1 MLRATLL
8 FLILGVCAHSA
19 FAQSTIRGQVV
30 HGADGEPLAGVNVY
44 LEETRQGTAT
54 RLDGRFEI
62 PNVAPGTYTLV
73 ASLLGHET
81 VARTLTAPLPEDLV
95 IRLTDE
101 PVDLGEVLAEAD
113 RPYTAAS
120 SVAIRTFDLL
130 TRPTRSSQDL
140 LRLAPGLITAQHAGG
155 GKAEQIFLRGFDAD
169 HGTDVAISVDGMPV
183 NMVSHGHGHGY
194 ADLHFIIPE
203 VVSQIDVTKGPHA
216 TEYGNLATAGAIA
229 FTTKDHLE
237 ENLVRVEGGAFNTAS
252 VTTLFEL
259 PTRGQHQGAYLAGQF
274 YNTDGPVE
282 SPQNFQRLNVFG
294 KFHTH
299 LSETAR
305 LALSASGF
313 SSAWD
318 ASGQIPQ
325 RAVDQGLIGRFGSL
339 DDLEGGTTARQNVNL
354 TYQATSDA
362 SDFEIQGYA
371 SHYHFKLFSNFTFF
385 LENPARGDMI
395 EQTDD
400 RSLLGLS
407 GRYRFRRSLGPALAL
422 TTLGGGFRS
431 DNIELSLWQSPD
443 RIRERVLTDAAIAER
458 NLFLWLEEEFVLSPQ
473 VRLQLGLR
481 GDYFTFDVDDALDLA
496 AVGENPTTT
505 LPHASGY
512 AHQAILSPKANLVIS
527 PARTLDMFL
536 NAGMGFH
543 SNDAR
548 DVVLGRR
555 VSGLER
561 LWRRQGLS
569 DAAIDDALL
578 ARNYDPAHRDI
589 GTLPRAVGGEIGART
604 RLLDHHLVLSAAT
617 WMLDLEEELVYVGDG
632 GFTEP
637 SGRSR
642 RYGLDLEGRVQ
653 LLRWL
658 TADADVNLSEGVLRD
673 EPDDANAI
681 PLAPTFTSTGGLNVL
696 HPSGLNASLRYVH
709 VGDRPANEDGS
720 VTAEGYTLL
729 NLLTT
734 YRRGPVQLSLILE
747 NVLDVEWNEAQFDT
761 ESRLAGEAA
770 SVSELHFTPG
780 SPRNLRLGIA
790 YLF

>member
-1 MLRATLL
+1 MVKSILFTLL
-8 FLILGVCAHSA
+8 FGLFASNA
-19 FAQSTIRGQVV
+19 WAQSVIRGQVV
-30 HGADGEPLAGVNVY
+30 HDENGEPLPGVNVY
-44 LEETRQGTAT
+44 LEETQQGTAT
-54 RLDGRFEI
+54 RFDGRFEI
-62 PNVAPGTYTLV
+62 SDVAPGTYTLV
-73 ASLLGHET
+73 VRLLGHET
-81 VARTLTAPLPEDLV
+81 IERSITAPMEEELLLRLV
-95 IRLTDE
+95 DE

-155 GKAEQIFLRGFDAD
+155 GKAEQIFIRGFDAD
-169 HGTDVAISVDGMPV
+169 HGTDVAISIDGMPV

-203 VVSQIDVTKGPHA
+203 VVNQIDVTKGPHA

-229 FTTKDHLE
+229 FSTKDHLE
-237 ENLVRVEGGAFNTAS
+237 ENLIRVEGGAFNTAS
-252 VTTLFEL
+252 VTALFEL
-259 PTRGQHQGAYLAGQF
+259 PTSGHHQGAYLAGQF

-282 SPQNFQRLNVFG
+282 SPQGFQRLNIFG

-305 LALSASGF
+305 LSLSASGF

-325 RAVDQGLIGRFGSL
+325 RAVDQGLISRFGTF

-354 TYQATSDA
+354 TYQAESGA

-385 LENPARGDMI
+385 LENPEQGDMI

-400 RSLLGLS
+400 RALIGLN
-407 GRYRFRRSLGPALAL
+407 GKYQYRQSLGPVLSL

-431 DNIELSLWQSPD
+431 DNIELTLWQSPD
-443 RIRERVLTDAAIAER
+443 RIRTAALVDAAIAER
-458 NLFLWLEEEFVLSPQ
+458 NLFLWLEEEFIFSPQ

-481 GDYFTFDVDDALDLA
+481 GDYFTFDVNDALDLT
-496 AVGENPTTT
+496 VDDPDVT

-512 AHQAILSPKANLVIS
+512 AQQAILSPKANLVIS
-527 PARTLDMFL
+527 PTRDVDVFL
-536 NAGMGFH
+536 NGGMGFH

-555 VSGLER
+555 IKNLER
-561 LWRRQGLS
+561 VLQRQGMNS
-569 DAAIDDALL
+569 EAINEALL

-589 GTLPRAVGGEIGART
+589 GTLPRAVGGEIGMRT
-604 RLLDHHLVLSAAT
+604 RLLDDHVVLSAAL
-617 WMLDLEEELVYVGDG
+617 WNLDLDEELVFVGDG

-642 RYGLDLEGRVQ
+642 RQGVDLESRVR
-653 LLRWL
+653 LLDWL
-658 TADADVNLSEGVLRD
+658 TADVDVNLSKGELRD
-673 EPDDANAI
+673 EPDDANSI
-681 PLAPTFTSTGGLNVL
+681 PLAPTFTSTGGFNVM
-696 HPSGLNASLRYVH
+696 HPSGINASLRYVH

-734 YRRGPVQLSLILE
+734 YRRGPIQLSAILE

-761 ESRLAGEAA
+761 ESRLPGEAA

-780 SPRNLRLGIA
+780 SPRNLRLGIS